1 MGALNRRDFL
11 TLALGAPLA
20 AAACAR
26 GTSPRLPD
34 GIIVGASD
42 RFGHQLR
49 DRRFEWPGSDR
60 QVTCDVAIVGAGV
73 AGLTAAR
80 ALHRAGVENL
90 IVLELEPELGGTSR
104 SGHGPLCAYP
114 WGAHYIP
121 LPTRDNPA
129 LIELLTELGA
139 IEGRDAEDQPIA
151 AEPCL
156 VRDPDERVFYRGR
169 WYEGLWLQAGASDAD
184 RAELLRFQ
192 AIIDQWSAWRDARGR
207 RAFTVP
213 LSACSDDVQVTALD
227 RESFS
232 AWLSRHDFQSPRLLW
247 WTDYA
252 CRDDYGLRAHETSA
266 WAGLFYFA
274 ARLIGPG
281 RQEQPLLTWPEGN
294 ARLVAALAAPV
305 HDRIRTGW
313 AAAELVVQH
322 ESIDVLAVSR
332 EHLDALAIRAKQ
344 VIVAAPQFIARRLIR
359 SWRDNPPLHLDD
371 FQYGAWLVA
380 NLTLYQRPSARGFP
394 LAWDNVL
401 YESPAL
407 GYVVATH
414 QTGPEVGPTV
424 LTYYHALADH
434 SPSAAREQLL
444 SAPYEQLADA
454 VLADLEMAHR
464 ELREITTRLDVMRW
478 GHAMIQPRPGF
489 VWGPARSAAARP
501 YRGIHF
507 AHSDLSGLA
516 LFEEAF
522 DRGHSA
528 ANAVVAELGREP
540 RSA

>member
-1 MGALNRRDFL
+1 MATLGALNRRDFL

-20 AAACAR
+20 AAACSR
-26 GTSPRLPD
+26 GSRPPLPD
-34 GIIVGASD
+34 GTIVGTSEV
-42 RFGHQLR
+42 FGHQLR
-49 DRRFEWPGSDR
+49 DRRFAWPSPEQR
-60 QVTCDVAIVGAGV
+60 VTCEVAIIGSGV

-80 ALHRAGVENL
+80 ELHRAGVHDL
-90 IVLELEPELGGTSR
+90 IVLELEPEIGGTAR
-104 SGHGPLCAYP
+104 GGRCAVSPYP
-114 WGAHYIP
+114 WGAHYVP
-121 LPTRDNPA
+121 VPTRDNPA
-129 LIELLTELGA
+129 LIELLSELGA
-139 IEGRDAEDQPIA
+139 IEGFDAEGQPIP
-151 AEPCL
+151 AEQCV

-184 RAELLRFQ
+184 RHEWQRFRSE
-192 AIIDQWSAWRDARGR
+192 IESWSAWRDQRGR
-207 RAFTVP
+207 RAFTLP
-213 LSACSDDVQVTALD
+213 LSACSDDGHVTSLD

-232 AWLSRHDFQSPRLLW
+232 TWLSRRGYRSPRLLW

-274 ARLIGPG
+274 ARLTEPG
-281 RQEQPLLTWPEGN
+281 REEQPLLTWPEGN
-294 ARLVAALAAPV
+294 ARLIATLAAPV
-305 HDRIRTGW
+305 RDRVRVGW
-313 AAAELVVQH
+313 AAAELVA
-322 ESIDVLAVSR
+322 ETDFIDVLAVTADG
-332 EHLDALAIRAKQ
+332 LDARTIRARK
-344 VIVAAPQFIARRLIR
+344 VIVAAPQFIAQQLIR
-359 SWRDNPPLHLDD
+359 EWRETPPAHIAA

-380 NLTLYQRPSARGFP
+380 NLTLSERPASRGFP

-414 QTGPEVGPTV
+414 QSGPDRGPTV

-434 SPSAAREQLL
+434 TPHEARRHLL
-444 SAPYEQLADA
+444 SASRDLLADA
-454 VLADLEMAHR
+454 VLADLEVAHT

-489 VWGPARSAAARP
+489 VWGQARRVAARP

-507 AHSDLSGLA
+507 AHCDLSGLA

-522 DRGHSA
+522 DRGRA
-528 ANAVVAELGREP
+528 AAASLLAELGR
-540 RSA
+540 